1 MLGIDHF
8 GKNLEAGTR
17 GAISKESSGDVV
29 LVCLGD
35 KELSGSVTNT
45 RLAIRKHRGGR
56 QGQEYPFALRVVE
69 APEKDE
75 DGDPITTMVVDWLP
89 PGAAE
94 AAQTVSSDP
103 WAKPKR
109 QDQRT
114 AALRLKRVLMTI
126 LAEQGVDLS
135 IEPDGPVVR
144 MVDQKLVRK
153 AYYACTPTDEGPPER
168 KRKARH
174 MQFVR
179 AVAWAEDQRL
189 IAITEIEDV
198 TYLRLT
204 RPSEEEGEG

>member
-1 MLGIDHF
+1 M
-8 GKNLEAGTR
+8 
-17 GAISKESSGDVV
+17 
-29 LVCLGD
+29 
-35 KELSGSVTNT
+35 
-45 RLAIRKHRGGR
+45 
-56 QGQEYPFALRVVE
+56 VE

-89 PGAAE
+89 AGAADAASSPGAA
-94 AAQTVSSDP
+94 DP

-126 LAEQGVDLS
+126 LAEQGVDLP
-135 IEPDGPVVR
+135 IEPDGPAVR
-144 MVDQKLVRK
+144 AVDQKLVRK

-204 RPSEEEGEG
+204 RPNEEEGED